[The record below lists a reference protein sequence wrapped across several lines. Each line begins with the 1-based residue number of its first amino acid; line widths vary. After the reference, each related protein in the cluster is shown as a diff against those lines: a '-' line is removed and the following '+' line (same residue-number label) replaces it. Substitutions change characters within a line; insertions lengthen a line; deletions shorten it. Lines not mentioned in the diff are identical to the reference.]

1 MGERVE
7 EAIVGRKKNQSL
19 KIVCVELEMCG
30 GISWDDN
37 SKCDRHNFSF
47 LFFSFLFGHY
57 KQDKAVCGSATHIWT
72 LDNQYQHFVLC
83 FFFSGKQNKR
93 KSGNQNKIKKTV
105 GLQESH
111 EIGLLSLN
119 STLI

>member
-47 LFFSFLFGHY
+47 LFF
-57 KQDKAVCGSATHIWT
+57 
-72 LDNQYQHFVLC
+72 
-83 FFFSGKQNKR
+83 FFCLVTT
-93 KSGNQNKIKKTV
+93 NKIRLCV
-105 GLQESH
+105 VQPHIFGQSISRFCIMFFL
-111 EIGLLSLN
+111 
-119 STLI
+119 